1 MKKFSDML
9 APAAPVKKGDDDPSV
24 SVLSSIYCETRDME
38 SGCFSVEAVEV
49 GTGKLEQ
56 TAIHEAAHTVIATL
70 IHRGIVEEV
79 FISESP
85 FEAEEFYDEVNTTHK
100 GLNGGIRFRRFQTT
114 IFENGLIA
122 YSGFFAEC
130 EHLHR
135 SGVDLQPL
143 LPILREQA
151 SHDIDRYL
159 NLLVTE
165 KLSEVEIRSVVS
177 DICSKLKHYFDSG
190 VWEMILLVADALLRR
205 RRLSGADV
213 LRLMEEGR

>member
-1 MKKFSDML
+1 MNK
-9 APAAPVKKGDDDPSV
+9 DDDPTV
-24 SVLSSIYCETRDME
+24 SVPPSIYLETRFME
-38 SGCFSVEAVEV
+38 SGYFSVDAGEV
-49 GTGKLEQ
+49 GTAKLEQ

-70 IHRGIVEEV
+70 VHRGIVEEV
-79 FISESP
+79 FISERP
-85 FEAEEFYDEVNTTHK
+85 FEAEEYYDEVNTTHK
-100 GLNGGIRFRRFQTT
+100 GLTGGIRFRRFQTT

-143 LPILREQA
+143 LPMLREQA

-159 NLLVTE
+159 NLLAAE
-165 KLSEVEIRSVVS
+165 KLSDGEIRCVVG
-177 DICSKLKHYFDSG
+177 DIGSKLKHYFDSG
-190 VWEMILLVADALLRR
+190 VWEMILLVADALLSR
-205 RRLSGADV
+205 RRLDGADV